1 MKLRLLL
8 CLTIFL
14 AFNTQAAEENYESYD
29 TIINEL
35 SSRQSSLLS
44 SYSKN
49 EVHMGIGYVNST
61 SKISGTNIPID
72 RMTLQGIQAQMGID
86 LFPRFSSLVQISYLT
101 PSTKSGTEMEAVEFD
116 LIALF
121 KPSIN
126 RLVDG
131 RFGGGLGVRNVDIKA
146 PQTQTDFTNPLAIV
160 VAGIEAKITNQVGF
174 VTELSFKNALTGSNA
189 EKYVVDLGV
198 RIDGHF

>member
-1 MKLRLLL
+1 MKLCLLL
-8 CLTIFL
+8 CLTIL
-14 AFNTQAAEENYESYD
+14 MAQNTYAAEENYDSYD

-44 SYSKN
+44 SYSKS
-49 EVHMGIGYVNST
+49 EVHVGIGYVNST
-61 SKISGTNIPID
+61 SKISGSNIPVD

-86 LFPRFSSLVQISYLT
+86 LAPGFSSLVQVSYLT
-101 PSTKSGTEMEAVEFD
+101 PSTKNGTEMQAVEFD

-146 PQTQTDFTNPLAIV
+146 PQTQTDFTNPLAII
-160 VAGIEAKITNQVGF
+160 VAGIEAKITNEVGF